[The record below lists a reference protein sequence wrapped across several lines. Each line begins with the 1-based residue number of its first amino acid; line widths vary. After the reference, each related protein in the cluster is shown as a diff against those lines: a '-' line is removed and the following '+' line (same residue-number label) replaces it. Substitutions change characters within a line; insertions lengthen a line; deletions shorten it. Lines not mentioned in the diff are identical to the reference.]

1 MTQQQNTSDPF
12 PKRLKKA
19 RLAAGYTQFA
29 LGVAA
34 GIDEYSAS
42 PRINQY
48 ERGVHSP
55 DKNMASRLAH
65 VLDVPLSYLLEP
77 NENLAEL
84 IFLAGRLGNEDLLR
98 LTSYLKEALKE

>member
-1 MTQQQNTSDPF
+1 MTSRQNTFDPF

-19 RLAAGYTQFA
+19 RLAAGYTQFG

-55 DKNMASRLAH
+55 DKNMAGRLAD
-65 VLDVPLSYLLEP
+65 VLGVPLSYLLEP
-77 NENLAEL
+77 DENLAEFIL
-84 IFLAGRLGNEDLLR
+84 LAGRLGSEDLLR
-98 LTSYLKEALKE
+98 LTTYLKEALE

>member
-1 MTQQQNTSDPF
+1 M
-12 PKRLKKA
+12 RLKQA
-19 RLAAGYTQFA
+19 RLAAGFTQFD

-55 DKNMASRLAH
+55 DKNTANRLAD
-65 VLDVPLSYLLEP
+65 VLGVPLSYLLEP
-77 NENLAEL
+77 NEKLAEFVL
-84 IFLAGRLGNEDLLR
+84 LAAKLSDEDLAK
-98 LTSYLKEALKE
+98 LTAYLEEALR

>member
-1 MTQQQNTSDPF
+1 MTSRQNTSDPF
-12 PKRLKKA
+12 PKRLKRA

-55 DKNMASRLAH
+55 DKNMAGRLAD
-65 VLDVPLSYLLEP
+65 VLGVPLSYLLEP
-77 NENLAEL
+77 DENLAEFIL
-84 IFLAGRLGNEDLLR
+84 LAGRLGSEDLLR
-98 LTSYLKEALKE
+98 LTIYLKEALE